1 MVRAVTSV
9 GGTRPIA
16 GEFTPIVDR
25 TAGVAGIEEVIGIM
39 AETGSFGGCG
49 GSIHG
54 TSKIAKRTNGSGS
67 IIADRQRPVIRADR
81 AGSSTR

>member
-1 MVRAVTSV
+1 MVAGATPTVDRA
-9 GGTRPIA
+9 
-16 GEFTPIVDR
+16 IVD
-25 TAGVAGIEEVIGIM
+25 AAGIEEVIRIM
-39 AETGSFGGCG
+39 AETGRFGGCG